1 MSRYFTNFN
10 ETLGSAVY
18 PQSAAPA
25 FAAEEASLP
34 VQPDEE
40 MQRESIV
47 PRREPA
53 RQRWSSQTEADADN
67 NQLSDIQNESGAD
80 SGAAPMPGKGY
91 LLVQVSL
98 AGRSIPVEGAAVTVQ
113 SSEGEEVW
121 NFVTDESGKTPVLE
135 LPAPSRELSQQP
147 GNAGQTYSMYNTR
160 VTYPGYYIEEN
171 LHIPIFD
178 GIKSIQPVIMHPLP
192 ENSSAGEIE
201 RFDETESYP
210 Q

>member
-113 SSEGEEVW
+113 SSEGKRFGILSQMKAAEPRFW
-121 NFVTDESGKTPVLE
+121 NFRHLREIVTAARKCRADL
-135 LPAPSRELSQQP
+135 
-147 GNAGQTYSMYNTR
+147 
-160 VTYPGYYIEEN
+160 
-171 LHIPIFD
+171 
-178 GIKSIQPVIMHPLP
+178 
-192 ENSSAGEIE
+192 
-201 RFDETESYP
+201 
-210 Q
+210 